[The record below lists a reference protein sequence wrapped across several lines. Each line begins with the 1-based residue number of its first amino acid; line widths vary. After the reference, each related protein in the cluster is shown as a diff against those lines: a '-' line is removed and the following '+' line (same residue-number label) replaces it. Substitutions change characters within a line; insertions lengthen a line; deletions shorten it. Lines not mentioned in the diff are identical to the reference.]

1 MVWGI
6 GHQRWIGHAVD
17 ISPTLPQVRSTALH
31 TAPATVAP
39 VGRLAGAGQPL
50 PRSRSIQ
57 LLSSGLDH
65 PRPQTYTT
73 LHCVTLHWLWWGVQW
88 ADQGGQLTGQT
99 PILRTASRLSPPLFN
114 SQSTPNQPPR
124 STLQE
129 CLRKIVPAQCLLFL
143 LGWAFWEIH
152 SISLQICK
160 GGYPLKLNTNIMG
173 FYSLSVKPYIQMC
186 KLTCTWIEVLHQHVS
201 IQKTKHGTAVQ
212 LNPV

>member
-1 MVWGI
+1 MCYFCPFKNSMSHKMRMYCDEWLFFVKTHPKWPK
-6 GHQRWIGHAVD
+6 D
-17 ISPTLPQVRSTALH
+17 MTQVQKNGFGYNWNLTKMSSSR
-31 TAPATVAP
+31 ATV
-39 VGRLAGAGQPL
+39 
-50 PRSRSIQ
+50 
-57 LLSSGLDH
+57 
-65 PRPQTYTT
+65 
-73 LHCVTLHWLWWGVQW
+73 
-88 ADQGGQLTGQT
+88 
-99 PILRTASRLSPPLFN
+99 
-114 SQSTPNQPPR
+114 PPR

-160 GGYPLKLNTNIMG
+160 GGYPLKMNTNIMG

-186 KLTCTWIEVLHQHVS
+186 KLTRTWIEVLHQHVS